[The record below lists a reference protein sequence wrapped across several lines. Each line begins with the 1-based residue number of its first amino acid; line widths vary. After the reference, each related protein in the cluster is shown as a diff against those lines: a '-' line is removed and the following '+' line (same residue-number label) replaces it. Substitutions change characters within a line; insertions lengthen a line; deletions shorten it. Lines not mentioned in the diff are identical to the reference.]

1 MNIKYL
7 LLFFLSV
14 GSHANKDIT
23 EKGEKENK
31 YLLIKLTDKMNKTD
45 DGVDYRMPLSSRSC
59 SKENDW
65 APCEG

>member
-31 YLLIKLTDKMNKTD
+31 YLLIKLIDKMNKTN
-45 DGVDYRMPLSSRSC
+45 DGVDYGMPLSMSC
-59 SKENDW
+59 NDNNDGV
-65 APCEG
+65 PCEG